1 LKILYIS
8 QYFPPEMGAPSA
20 RVAEVGK
27 HWAEEGH
34 HVTILTGFPN
44 HPTGKLFPEYRDK
57 IKKKVH
63 VESVNGCKIVRT
75 WLLTIPNGKPL
86 ERILNY
92 TSFFFSALITGLRL
106 KDFDVIIATSP
117 QLLVGLSGYL
127 ISLVKRKPFILEI
140 RDLWPESLI
149 GSGIG
154 SEESLFIKA
163 IDKLADFLYSKS
175 DHIVVVTEKFKREL
189 IERKKINANKISVNE
204 NGIETDHF
212 CPIDGVENLK
222 KELKLD
228 GKFVVSYI
236 GTHGYAH
243 GLETI
248 LETAD
253 ILKDKDNIHFLMVGE
268 GARKDYLVNLS
279 REKNLKNVTFLDFQS
294 RDMIPKYINISDACT
309 VLLRDANI
317 FRTVIPTKMLEFMA
331 CGRPVILGVDGQ
343 AREVMERGKGGVYIP
358 PADSEKLANVVT
370 KLKEDEILRKNLGE
384 SGRDFILSKYTRKE
398 KAKEYLNILSSLI
411 S

>member
-1 LKILYIS
+1 
-8 QYFPPEMGAPSA
+8 MGAPSA

-44 HPTGKLFPEYRDK
+44 HPTGKLFPEYKDK

-63 VESVNGCKIVRT
+63 VESFNGCKIVRT
-75 WLLTIPNGKPL
+75 WLLTIPNGKPI

-106 KDFDVIIATSP
+106 RDFDVIIATSP

-127 ISLVKRKPFILEI
+127 ISLIKRKPFIFEV

-154 SEESLFIKA
+154 SEDSLFIKV
-163 IDKLADFLYSKS
+163 IDKLADFLYAKS
-175 DHIVVVTEKFKREL
+175 DHIVVVTEKFKKEL
-189 IERKKINANKISVNE
+189 IERKKVKANKISINE

-222 KELKLD
+222 KQLKLD

-279 REKNLKNVTFLDFQS
+279 REKKLKNITFLDFQA

-309 VLLRDANI
+309 VLLRDSNI

-343 AREVMERGKGGVYIP
+343 AREVMENGKGGVYIP

-370 KLKEDEILRKNLGE
+370 KLKDNEGLRKNLGE

-398 KAKEYLNILSSLI
+398 KAKEYINILSSLI